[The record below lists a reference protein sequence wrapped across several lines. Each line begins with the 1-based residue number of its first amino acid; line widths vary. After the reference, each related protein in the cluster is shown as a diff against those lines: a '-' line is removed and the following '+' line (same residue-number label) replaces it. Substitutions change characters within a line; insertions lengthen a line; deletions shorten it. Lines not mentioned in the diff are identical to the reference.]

1 MLLFAGSFVVFDRTS
16 NHQQK
21 GVIRAMSNKPPVG
34 KTLTLAYAAVAAF
47 TAISILVPILIEK
60 VARKEKRSAE

>member
-1 MLLFAGSFVVFDRTS
+1 
-16 NHQQK
+16 
-21 GVIRAMSNKPPVG
+21 MSNKPPVG